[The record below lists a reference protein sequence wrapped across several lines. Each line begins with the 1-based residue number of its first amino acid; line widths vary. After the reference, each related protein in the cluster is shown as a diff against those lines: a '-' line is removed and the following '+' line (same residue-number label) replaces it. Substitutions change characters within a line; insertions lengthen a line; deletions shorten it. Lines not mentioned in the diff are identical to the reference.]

1 MNIHI
6 CLISDQLLANFLP
19 IKLERPDKVFIIG
32 TQYTEKKGLSERFE
46 KLLALLNIP
55 VQRATTLAPD
65 DNFSQLH
72 DYFISVYDEITALQ
86 ADNIT
91 LNLTGGTK
99 LMSLAA
105 FQMLGDDCQR
115 VIYTNTQAD
124 KIDELRAKTAT
135 PLPSLLTVEEYL
147 ISYGVSPKSYNN
159 QSADWIDAVESRRPL
174 TKQLADFFSRDKS
187 KDFLSVINGMVQA
200 AVTSVRTPTGG
211 REKQLEYPKQAF
223 RFLINSQKQLL
234 NMFQE
239 YQLIDY
245 DGNKTIV
252 FTSIEAAQY
261 LGGFWLEEYAYLIAT
276 DVGVDEIRCGQAI
289 QWDKVTRN
297 ELDMVIVHNNR
308 LLIME
313 CKTRRYDKD
322 RRKDDDSIYKLDS
335 VAEDLRGLYGSKWL
349 LSVDNIDDR
358 TQKRANSQG
367 INVVAGG
374 ELLTLKDKLLAW
386 KN

>member
-1 MNIHI
+1 MKIHI

-19 IKLERPDKVFIIG
+19 IKLERPDKVFIIS
-32 TQYTEKKGLSERFE
+32 TQYTEKRGLSERFE

-55 VQRATTLAPD
+55 VQRAKSLAPD

-72 DYFISVYDEITALQ
+72 EYFISVYDEITALN

-105 FQMLGDDCQR
+105 YEMLNADCQR
-115 VIYTNTQAD
+115 VIYTNTQAG
-124 KIDELRAKTAT
+124 KIDELRTKTST
-135 PLPSLLTVEEYL
+135 PLPNLLTVEEYL
-147 ISYGVSPKSYNN
+147 ISYGVSPKNYNN
-159 QSADWIDAVESRRPL
+159 QSSDWIGLVKSRRSL
-174 TKQLADFFSRDKS
+174 SKQLADFFSKDKR
-187 KDFLSVINGMVQA
+187 FLSTLNYKVQQ
-200 AVTSVRTPTGG
+200 AVSKKRNSTYIELTR
-211 REKQLEYPKQAF
+211 PKQSF
-223 RFLINSQKQLL
+223 DRLIPAQINLLKQCQT
-234 NMFQE
+234 FK
-239 YQLIDY
+239 LIDCSE
-245 DGNKTIV
+245 NN
-252 FTSIEAAQY
+252 SINFCSAEAAQY

-276 DVGVDEIRCGQAI
+276 DVGFDEIRCGQAI

-322 RRKDDDSIYKLDS
+322 RRKDNDSIYKLDS

-349 LSVDNIDDR
+349 LSVDDIDER
-358 TQKRANSQG
+358 TKKRAKSQG
-367 INVVAGG
+367 VKVIAG
-374 ELLTLKDKLLAW
+374 EQITKLKKHLLRW
-386 KN
+386 KGDE